1 MCRCRVRACS
11 PLRVT
16 PRALRRSAAASC
28 FKKFTEPVALLS
40 TQPTDLPLPR
50 TALGRRFNLL
60 ALRAR
65 CVEEP
70 TRSTH
75 QNPFPDCSPA
85 AAPGPIRSGATQP
98 GSQTLVNIVTSERVR
113 SPRLPEP
120 PSVPLRLVQPAAK
133 GPYGINRRVIV
144 RPPTQ
149 PRTRAGRDRVWVDGS
164 IHYWLRTVAA
174 TAGKTTT
181 PLYAIAPVDRAR
193 PLHPLADAR
202 TKGFGAHDHVIAD
215 PHPNRAFVT
224 VCNLTLVLPGP
235 RSKVGSN
242 TLVRRTTTPFGQRTL
257 VYAVNLGNGVQPL
270 TSAARIK
277 RARQLGLATLSPI
290 ASSGFGCRIEPG

>member
-1 MCRCRVRACS
+1 MFAFAAFEKDLAERQAAPADVPVISSRGCDAVVRAVGS
-11 PLRVT
+11 RLDDE
-16 PRALRRSAAASC
+16 RRHASGRGH
-28 FKKFTEPVALLS
+28 TGPHWVAGLVVLV
-40 TQPTDLPLPR
+40 
-50 TALGRRFNLL
+50 LGL
-60 ALRAR
+60 ALA
-65 CVEEP
+65 VGG
-70 TRSTH
+70 T
-75 QNPFPDCSPA
+75 A
-85 AAPGPIRSGATQP
+85 SGA
-98 GSQTLVNIVTSERVR
+98 
-113 SPRLPEP
+113 
-120 PSVPLRLVQPAAK
+120 A
-133 GPYGINRRVIV
+133 
-144 RPPTQ
+144 
-149 PRTRAGRDRVWVDGS
+149 RAGRDRVWVDGS